1 MCLSHM
7 PYIDLVFCSSCMV
20 PDHTSPVVHV
30 ANLSLVLT
38 RMKHAPTHRRSVDD
52 QRQTG
57 LIVGLDHI
65 ILHPSRQPWSRG
77 ERIRSSSYIAT
88 SACWVHN
95 TSMRS
100 IRSILTH
107 GGPTHRSLTNTGE
120 GYNLTGAD
128 LPTPLPNH
136 FNRWSY
142 TFHLIAPSG
151 LRLSIQILPTKIK
164 REQIINFTS
173 GTSPLGFYR
182 SLSPKHSM
190 R

>member
-1 MCLSHM
+1 MKILYKNYVSYFILMWVFIYMDLNLSHISYLYYMCLSHM

-38 RMKHAPTHRRSVDD
+38 RMKHAPTPRRSVDD

-88 SACWVHN
+88 SACWFHN

-100 IRSILTH
+100 IRSMLTH
-107 GGPTHRSLTNTGE
+107 GGQ
-120 GYNLTGAD
+120 
-128 LPTPLPNH
+128 
-136 FNRWSY
+136 
-142 TFHLIAPSG
+142 LIGP
-151 LRLSIQILPTKIK
+151 
-164 REQIINFTS
+164 
-173 GTSPLGFYR
+173 
-182 SLSPKHSM
+182 
-190 R
+190 